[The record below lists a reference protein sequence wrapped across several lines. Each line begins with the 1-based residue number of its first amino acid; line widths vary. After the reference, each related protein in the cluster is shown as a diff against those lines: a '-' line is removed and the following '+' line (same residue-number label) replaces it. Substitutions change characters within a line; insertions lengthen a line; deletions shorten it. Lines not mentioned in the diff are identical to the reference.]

1 MKIFVSLTVFVSLS
15 LCGTAATFAQS
26 KGMDTQ
32 NQQIRE
38 VGGSQG
44 LTDNGSR
51 RTPGVGRG
59 IDFGSGKTPDRLILA
74 NPYRL
79 PSKRDLLVSS
89 IADVMREM
97 NLVIDESASRLA
109 DGVVIAQP
117 FTFAKGTVLAQSQ
130 LSRYAV
136 LPQTR
141 TDDSWSRG
149 RYTLRVEAQSI
160 DGMNNNVSVT
170 AKVEGQASD
179 GLRSVWQTLESSGE
193 AEQQFLNALV
203 ERITGTAPNKAEKS
217 ENP

>member
-1 MKIFVSLTVFVSLS
+1 MKFIITFAA
-15 LCGTAATFAQS
+15 AATFSVSFSVAANAQA
-26 KGMDTQ
+26 KGIDTQ

-44 LTDNGSR
+44 MTDNGSR
-51 RTPGVGRG
+51 RTPGTGRG
-59 IDFGSGKTPDRLILA
+59 FDFGDDKTADRVILA

-79 PSKRDLLVSS
+79 PSKRDLLVNS

-97 NLVIDESASRLA
+97 NLIVDESASRLS
-109 DGVVIAQP
+109 DGIVIAQP
-117 FTFAKGTVLAQSQ
+117 FTFAKGAVIAQSQ

-141 TDDSWSRG
+141 TDDTWSRG

-160 DGMNNNVSVT
+160 DGINNNVSVT

-179 GLRSVWQTLESSGE
+179 GLRSNWQTLESSGE

-203 ERITGTAPNKAEKS
+203 ERITGTAPNAPKAA
-217 ENP
+217 NP